1 MKWINDKLLG
11 YFGISEAIIQS
22 KYNENEWNAFYESV
36 IEPIAIQ
43 MSVEF
48 TNKIFTITERN
59 HGNKIIFTSNR
70 LQYASNDTKINLLR
84 YANNLMM
91 VDELREVF
99 NLEPLPD
106 GQGQKIMQDLNH
118 IDSNIANQYQVGND
132 NDEKGGKEDE

>member
-1 MKWINDKLLG
+1 
-11 YFGISEAIIQS
+11 
-22 KYNENEWNAFYESV
+22 
-36 IEPIAIQ
+36 

-84 YANNLMM
+84 YANNLIM

-118 IDSNIANQYQVGND
+118 IDSSIANDYQVGND
-132 NDEKGGKEDE
+132 NKDEKKSNPNHDKSGKFTTGGGKKKL